1 MPQHQSA
8 IKRVRQN
15 KKRREHNRAQR
26 KKMREL
32 VKNVL
37 ESDNK
42 EEADKLFKEAQSYLD
57 RVARRGLIHKN
68 KAAHKKSR
76 MRKHINTL

>member
-15 KKRREHNRAQR
+15 KKRREHNRKQR

-42 EEADKLFKEAQSYLD
+42 EEAQTLFKQAQSYLD
-57 RVARRGLIHKN
+57 RVARRGLIHNN

-76 MRKHINTL
+76 MRKHLNTL

>member
-8 IKRVRQN
+8 VKRVRQN
-15 KKRREHNRAQR
+15 KKRREHNRKQR

-37 ESDNK
+37 ESQDK
-42 EEADKLFKEAQSYLD
+42 EEVEKLFKEAQSYLD

-76 MRKHINTL
+76 MRKHLNSL